1 VDYLLKCKK
10 MKPCHSKSEYTAV
23 GVFSAFNEILE
34 AIIDDYADITSA
46 ARTVSLHKC
55 LVGKL
60 ILVA

>member
-1 VDYLLKCKK
+1 